1 MPRIKPKKLLTKSFS
16 AFNQIVKDLYHPQPP
31 LAAQLKMIGLETLR
45 RELHLNLIPLGTIFS
60 RQGTFT
66 SGSLRLK
73 FRSYLKELQEG
84 PLPPQTKI
92 ATSGLVSTASY
103 HPPQL
108 QTPQIHQIETTDLI
122 YNLAHPCLLL
132 QQEFASPSFR
142 ASKRNQTMS
151 RFVGFSSASLH
162 FRSCLRG
169 LPRRVYCLRRAQ
181 MKNSIRVTRAQAFT
195 SK

>member
-16 AFNQIVKDLYHPQPP
+16 AFNQIVKDLYRNYPP
-31 LAAQLKMIGLETLR
+31 LTAQITTIGLETLR
-45 RELHLNLIPLGTIFS
+45 HELHLNLIPLGTIFS

-92 ATSGLVSTASY
+92 ATSALVSTASY
-103 HPPQL
+103 HPPR
-108 QTPQIHQIETTDLI
+108 IHQIETTDPI
-122 YNLAHPCLLL
+122 SNLAHPCLLL

-142 ASKRNQTMS
+142 ASKRNQALP
-151 RFVGFSSASLH
+151 RFFGFSSASLH
-162 FRSCLRG
+162 L
-169 LPRRVYCLRRAQ
+169 
-181 MKNSIRVTRAQAFT
+181 
-195 SK
+195 

>member
-1 MPRIKPKKLLTKSFS
+1 
-16 AFNQIVKDLYHPQPP
+16 
-31 LAAQLKMIGLETLR
+31 MIGLETLR

-108 QTPQIHQIETTDLI
+108 QEPKIHQIETTDPI
-122 YNLAHPCLLL
+122 SNLAHP
-132 QQEFASPSFR
+132 
-142 ASKRNQTMS
+142 
-151 RFVGFSSASLH
+151 
-162 FRSCLRG
+162 
-169 LPRRVYCLRRAQ
+169 
-181 MKNSIRVTRAQAFT
+181 
-195 SK
+195 